1 MIENFHKPFL
11 HLRNCRS
18 AGVPDSAFLTAGVAV
33 TDPLDVNTS
42 MARMLP
48 FKQVTFLSPL
58 VLVVKFSF

>member
-18 AGVPDSAFLTAGVAV
+18 AGVPDSAFLTAGVAN
-33 TDPLDVNTS
+33 PLDVNTS

>member
-18 AGVPDSAFLTAGVAV
+18 AGVPESAFLIAGV
-33 TDPLDVNTS
+33 TDPLGVNTS

>member
-18 AGVPDSAFLTAGVAV
+18 AGVPDSAFLTAGVA
-33 TDPLDVNTS
+33 DVSTS